1 MTNYILQRSTAMFKK
16 ASIFASLLFIAS
28 SSIAQTNLTKGT
40 WRAAIAREDGN
51 PIVFNLGVAQQKGK
65 TVFYI
70 VNGEE
75 KMLVNDVTRVKDSLF
90 VDMPVFESSFK
101 LKIESADS
109 LSGSWIKRGAV
120 KDVTLPFAA
129 SAKQQYR
136 FAAVNGDAT
145 AQAAG
150 KWKIDF
156 VDGDKHSPAIGN
168 FKQKGNNVTGSILT
182 PSGDYRFLAGIVTG
196 NLLQLSTFDG
206 VHAMVFSATINGD
219 QITDASSYS
228 GKSYTQK
235 WTATR
240 DANAALPN
248 EKLTRVRDGESGKL
262 DFSFQDLDGK
272 QVSINDARFK
282 NKVVIIQ
289 LMGSWCPN
297 CMDET
302 AFMSDFYKKNKKR
315 GVEMIGL
322 AYEYTSDVER
332 SKASLRKFQKRFD
345 VQYPVLLASATVGD
359 PQRTE
364 KTLPQ
369 LTPIK
374 VFPTTLIL
382 GKDGKIA
389 EITTDF
395 FGPGTGDYYTAFVAE
410 FEKKIDALL
419 K

>member
-1 MTNYILQRSTAMFKK
+1 MFKK
-16 ASIFASLLFIAS
+16 ISIVASLLMVTYG
-28 SSIAQTNLTKGT
+28 SIAQTNLKKGT
-40 WRAAIAREDGN
+40 WRAAIAREDGT
-51 PIVFNLGVAQQKGK
+51 PIVFNLDVEQQKGK
-65 TVFYI
+65 TVFYV

-75 KMLVNDVTRVKDSLF
+75 RMLVNDVKRDKDSLF
-90 VDMPVFESSFK
+90 VSMPVFESSFK
-101 LKIESADS
+101 LKIISTDS
-109 LSGSWIKRGAV
+109 LAGTWIKRGAV
-120 KDVTLPFAA
+120 KDVALPFSA
-129 SAKQQYR
+129 SAKQKYR
-136 FAAVNGDAT
+136 FTAENGDAT
-145 AQAAG
+145 TQAGG

-156 VDGDKHSPAIGN
+156 IDGDKHSPAIGN
-168 FKQKGNNVTGSILT
+168 FIQKGNTVTGSILT

-196 NLLQLSTFDG
+196 NLLKLSTFDG
-206 VHAMVFSATINGD
+206 VHAMVFTATIDGD
-219 QITDASSYS
+219 KITDGTSFS

-235 WTATR
+235 WTGNK
-240 DANAALPN
+240 DANAALPS
-248 EKLTRVRDGESGKL
+248 EKLTRVKDGESGKL
-262 DFSFQDLDGK
+262 DFTFEDLDGK

-282 NKVVIIQ
+282 DKVVIIQ

-302 AFMSDFYKKNKKR
+302 AFMSEFYKKNKQR

-322 AYEYTSDVER
+322 AYEYTTDVER

-345 VQYPVLLASATVGD
+345 VKYPILLSSATVGD

-369 LTPIK
+369 LTDIK

-382 GKDGKIA
+382 GKDGKVA

-395 FGPGTGDYYTAFVAE
+395 FGPGTGDYYTAFKE
-410 FEKKIDALL
+410 DFEKKIDNLL